1 MQTNEQSAK
10 LYAINH
16 LIAEMKRENFEFNQ
30 GLEVEATQKVLFQL
44 ISPDA
49 SAQIV
54 DLLATLLEELM
65 NRVRLTQVQNI
76 VQFLCTNSIF
86 DNERW
91 PGICSVGFTKLL
103 KKLPSSMRSL
113 PTECK
118 SIIDILCQAVTRDNV
133 RAIKTL
139 LVFLKDFGSSLHPVH
154 EDIAVVLLSK
164 LSSTQPSTQK
174 CAIRALVALMKCCTT
189 RIANMIINTICENC
203 SSQAIVDL
211 HIIRSSIQCLSEI

>member
-76 VQFLCTNSIF
+76 VQL
-86 DNERW
+86 
-91 PGICSVGFTKLL
+91 
-103 KKLPSSMRSL
+103 
-113 PTECK
+113 
-118 SIIDILCQAVTRDNV
+118 
-133 RAIKTL
+133 
-139 LVFLKDFGSSLHPVH
+139 
-154 EDIAVVLLSK
+154 
-164 LSSTQPSTQK
+164 
-174 CAIRALVALMKCCTT
+174 
-189 RIANMIINTICENC
+189 
-203 SSQAIVDL
+203 
-211 HIIRSSIQCLSEI
+211 